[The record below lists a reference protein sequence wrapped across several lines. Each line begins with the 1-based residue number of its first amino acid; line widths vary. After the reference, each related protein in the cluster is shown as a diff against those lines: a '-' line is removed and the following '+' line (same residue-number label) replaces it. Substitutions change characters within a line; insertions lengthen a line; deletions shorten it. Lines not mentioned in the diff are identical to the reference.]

1 MSCRNDGAI
10 SWYQPRRCP
19 RGPLGLRVGA
29 PLNGI
34 ICRVLTIEAFLWRLD
49 FSGQISINLNIYL
62 HAGESLDH
70 LSKPAT
76 WLCIQ
81 GREKANV
88 HFRIQS
94 CVHDGNVKQF
104 LLEMSSVPSLL

>member
-1 MSCRNDGAI
+1 M
-10 SWYQPRRCP
+10 
-19 RGPLGLRVGA
+19 RVGV

-34 ICRVLTIEAFLWRLD
+34 IFRVLTLEAFLWRLD
-49 FSGQISINLNIYL
+49 FAGQISINLNIYL

-88 HFRIQS
+88 RFRIQS